1 MLFLIIALLSIIYF
15 LYLSLSS
22 IITESNK
29 NIIEDVTENN
39 YKYTKIE
46 LEQLES
52 EARYSQEAEDYYN
65 NHENHV
71 KC

>member
-15 LYLSLSS
+15 LYLSLNS

-46 LEQLES
+46 LEHLES

-65 NHENHV
+65 NPENHV